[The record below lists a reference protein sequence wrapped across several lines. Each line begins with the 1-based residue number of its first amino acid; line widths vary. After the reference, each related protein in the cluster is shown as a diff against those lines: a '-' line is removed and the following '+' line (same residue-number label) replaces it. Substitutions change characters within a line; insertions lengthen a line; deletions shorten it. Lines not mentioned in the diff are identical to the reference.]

1 MPLRMGWLAALRT
14 PLLRQGD
21 QGEAEGLKA
30 KPWRRLIIGPL
41 ALPPE
46 VLEPIRR

>member
-21 QGEAEGLKA
+21 QGEAEVVINER
-30 KPWRRLIIGPL
+30 PS
-41 ALPPE
+41 
-46 VLEPIRR
+46 PIHL